1 MDSTIIDSS
10 INLHV
15 IFTFRDNM
23 TAGMDMMRVIGE
35 KIPHKMAAKRDR
47 VK

>member
-1 MDSTIIDSS
+1 MIDSS
-10 INLHV
+10 VNLHDIV
-15 IFTFRDNM
+15 IFTFRENM
-23 TAGMDMMRVIGE
+23 TAGMDMVRVIGE